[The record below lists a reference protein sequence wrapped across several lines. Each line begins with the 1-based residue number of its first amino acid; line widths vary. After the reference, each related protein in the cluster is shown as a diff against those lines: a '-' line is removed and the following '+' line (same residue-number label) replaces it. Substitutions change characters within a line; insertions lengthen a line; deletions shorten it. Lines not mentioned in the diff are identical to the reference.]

1 MLLTDILARIR
12 QHLNGPSSKWSC
24 VHTDDLAALIAVA
37 EAAREYAAAVVKA
50 WTSDNQDNI
59 WTQEWRDA
67 QVNMDEKQSALL
79 AAVGGGAADA
89 AKP

>member
-37 EAAREYAAAVVKA
+37 EAAQ
-50 WTSDNQDNI
+50 T
-59 WTQEWRDA
+59 
-67 QVNMDEKQSALL
+67 L
-79 AAVGGGAADA
+79 ATAADA
-89 AKP
+89 LLDVTVAATPNTRLSSVAKQIGALNRAWKEYQDAT